1 MVKQKTGLLDFN
13 LCVFSGFRRVFSMIE
28 EEKLEIYKQT
38 VEMLEEKNLR
48 ALGAFL
54 SLQRGSYVAEVVELL
69 DNTQKRRVFDVLD
82 KELAAEVLEKVD
94 EATRAELFDEV
105 LENKEIAN
113 LVSELSLDEA
123 ADVLAEMDEQESQEI
138 LANLDDEDARQIQGL
153 MKYEEDSAGGIMQP
167 MILAV
172 EENLT
177 IQQTIDLIR
186 QAKGEEEFYC
196 IFVVDKQRRFLGT
209 VGIRHLLIG
218 SPQTPL
224 GKIVD
229 SNALYVMADTHQEEI
244 RNLFKKNNLLVAPVV
259 DAEHRLVGGITADR
273 VIEAAEEEA
282 IEDIYAMAGTDA
294 EELENFSALHTARV
308 RMTWLLPCLLG
319 TAITALA
326 GLFFR
331 NLFAQWDQLAIFI
344 TAFLFAPMIAA
355 ISGNAGLQTSAVVVC
370 GLATGDMA
378 ALRIGQVFWRE
389 VRVAVL
395 VALCCGTVG
404 GLICGVLPRVME
416 AGWRGK
422 NATVQTTAVPA
433 SDLPSKAISPLQ
445 KIRPGQH
452 LRIAAALGIAMFSAI
467 MVSTTL
473 GMLLPFVFRRIG
485 WDPAISAGP
494 LVTTANDSVSV
505 IIYMLLTILT
515 AR

>member
-1 MVKQKTGLLDFN
+1 MT
-13 LCVFSGFRRVFSMIE
+13 

-38 VEMLEEKNLR
+38 VEMLEENNLR

-54 SLQRGSYVAEVVELL
+54 SLQRGSHVAEAVELL

-113 LVSELSLDEA
+113 LVSELSLDGA

-138 LANLDDEDARQIQGL
+138 LACLDDEDARQIKGL

-177 IQQTIDLIR
+177 VQQTIDLIR
-186 QAKGEEEFYC
+186 QAKGEDEFYC
-196 IFVVDKQRRFLGT
+196 IFVVDKLRRFLGT
-209 VGIRHLLIG
+209 VGIRHLLIS

-224 GKIVD
+224 GKIVN
-229 SNALYVMADTHQEEI
+229 SGTLYVTVDTDQEEI

-259 DAEHRLVGGITADR
+259 DANRRLVGGITADR
-273 VIEAAEEEA
+273 VIEVAEEEA

-294 EELENFSALHTARV
+294 EELENFSAFHAARV

-319 TAITALA
+319 TAITAFA
-326 GLFFR
+326 GLLFR
-331 NLFAQWDQLAIFI
+331 DLFAQWDQLAIFI
-344 TAFLFAPMIAA
+344 AAFLFAPMIAA

-370 GLATGDMA
+370 GLATGDLA

-389 VRVAVL
+389 VRVALL
-395 VALCCGTVG
+395 VALCCGTIG
-404 GLICGVLPRVME
+404 GLICGVLPRVVKVGGMGE
-416 AGWRGK
+416 
-422 NATVQTTAVPA
+422 NATVHTAVVPA
-433 SDLPSKAISPLQ
+433 SGVQSNALASLP

-452 LRIAAALGIAMFSAI
+452 FRIAAALGIAMFSAI

-473 GMLLPFVFRRIG
+473 GLLLPFLFRRIG

-494 LVTTANDSVSV
+494 LVTTANDSISV
-505 IIYMLLTILT
+505 VIYMLLTILT
-515 AR
+515 TR